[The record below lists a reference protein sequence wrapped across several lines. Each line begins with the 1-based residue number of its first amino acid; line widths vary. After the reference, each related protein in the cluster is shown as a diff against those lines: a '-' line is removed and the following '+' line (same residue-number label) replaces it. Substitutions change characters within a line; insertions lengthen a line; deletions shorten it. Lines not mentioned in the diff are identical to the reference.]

1 MAIGPQDY
9 IDELLVQKYAEKQV
23 NNIDS
28 DIAKL
33 TMSADRYWEVMRD
46 YAQVQKMMLTVR
58 SALSKPKTIKSIE
71 NKPTIVNVFA

>member
-23 NNIDS
+23 NNVSS

-46 YAQVQKMMLTVR
+46 YAQVQRMMLAVKG
-58 SALSKPKTIKSIE
+58 ALNKPKVEKSKLSNI
-71 NKPTIVNVFA
+71 IA

>member
-9 IDELLVQKYAEKQV
+9 IDELLVEKYAEKQV

-46 YAQVQKMMLTVR
+46 YAQVQKAMLAVR
-58 SALSKPKTIKSIE
+58 GVLCKSKLSKPMES
-71 NKPTIVNVFA
+71 KPIVANIFA